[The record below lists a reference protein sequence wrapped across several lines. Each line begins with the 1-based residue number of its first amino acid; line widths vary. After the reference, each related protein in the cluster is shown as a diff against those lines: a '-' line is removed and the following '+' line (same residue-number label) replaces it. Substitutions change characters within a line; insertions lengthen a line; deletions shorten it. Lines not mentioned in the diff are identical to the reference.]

1 MHASC
6 INLRLTG
13 CARAA
18 SQPFFSDFWP
28 EMTYDSSN
36 LLVFFVFNVFSVF
49 FIFVC
54 SWLCQRCQGHLV
66 VLESMGSQGLHFSTF
81 LKEDSRGIAGCLLQ
95 SVDSHAL
102 ANLLLPFFFSV
113 VFSSQPAD

>member
-1 MHASC
+1 MVPPRS
-6 INLRLTG
+6 IWLLRPLV
-13 CARAA
+13 
-18 SQPFFSDFWP
+18 FF
-28 EMTYDSSN
+28 
-36 LLVFFVFNVFSVF
+36 VFFVFNVFFVF
-49 FIFVC
+49 FVFVC

-102 ANLLLPFFFSV
+102 AIPPSAFFTFLYVYFEST
-113 VFSSQPAD
+113 S